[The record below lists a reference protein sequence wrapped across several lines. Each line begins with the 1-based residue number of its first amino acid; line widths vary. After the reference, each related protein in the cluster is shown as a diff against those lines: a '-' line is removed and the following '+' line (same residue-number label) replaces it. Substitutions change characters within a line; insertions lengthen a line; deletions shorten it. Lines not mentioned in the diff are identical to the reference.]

1 MADRPDLTQ
10 RTVGQLRTMLESP
23 SEYDQLYAL
32 MELTDRAYGP
42 VPENFHQ
49 TISRPPKKPKR

>member
-10 RTVGQLRTMLESP
+10 STTEQLRTMLESP

-42 VPENFHQ
+42 APEMGHRQ
-49 TISRPPKKPKR
+49 

>member
-10 RTVGQLRTMLESP
+10 CTTEQLRIMLESS
-23 SEYDQLYAL
+23 SEYDQLHAL

-42 VPENFHQ
+42 PPEN
-49 TISRPPKKPKR
+49 I